1 MKNFLLFLL
10 FFSILSC
17 GSNKSEKKPLKTVDC
32 PITYFAAEH
41 KNYVFSEKNPINI
54 DNLSFK
60 ADLNNFSINDPCL
73 KYDDYTKYSIDILI
87 IISPLD
93 MNNSFVNLP
102 IYAASVDENNNVID
116 IQYYSIE
123 GNVDF
128 DEDSKTYI
136 ETEIFSKIMILSSE
150 NKAAKK
156 IIIGFM
162 MDAKTEELL
171 N

>member
-54 DNLSFK
+54 DNLSFQ
-60 ADLNNFSINDPCL
+60 ADLNNFSINVPCL
-73 KYDDYTKYSIDILI
+73 KYDEYTKYSIDILA
-87 IISPLD
+87 IISPLS
-93 MNNSFVNLP
+93 MKSSFVNLP
-102 IYAASVDENNNVID
+102 IYAALIDEKNNVID
-116 IQYYSIE
+116 MQYYSIE
-123 GNVDF
+123 GNVNF
-128 DEDSKTYI
+128 DEDSKTFI
-136 ETEIFSKIMILSSE
+136 ETEIFDRIMILSSD